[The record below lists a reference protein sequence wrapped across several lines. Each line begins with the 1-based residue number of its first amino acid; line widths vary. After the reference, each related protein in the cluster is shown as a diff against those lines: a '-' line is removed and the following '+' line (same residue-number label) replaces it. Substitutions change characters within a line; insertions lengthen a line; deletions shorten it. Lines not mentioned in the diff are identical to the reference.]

1 MCNTSFHFSIDDI
14 RRRFEAP
21 NESNRWDNP
30 LFRVKI
36 LKADAAVVDSKSTAD
51 PETIKPAD
59 DNNTVTTTAKAVPK
73 ATKSSWKP
81 KKKTSATET
90 LPSEEPTKVSDETT
104 STVPTTVF
112 EEMNTLSI
120 SGSTIS
126 NTDDM
131 SIFVDYEEVL
141 EKILD
146 HITTASAPVPNS
158 STVAPQHA
166 QADLLYE
173 LDRISAKILQ
183 LIMTHQTDSLEGTP
197 LKMPDY
203 DRALT
208 LHRHVS
214 LAELQRYRGQYIK
227 INGKQPPTT
236 PKAIGA
242 SFVDFLATHLQ

>member
-1 MCNTSFHFSIDDI
+1 
-14 RRRFEAP
+14 
-21 NESNRWDNP
+21 
-30 LFRVKI
+30 VKI
-36 LKADAAVVDSKSTAD
+36 LKADVPLVDNNKTSAE
-51 PETIKPAD
+51 PETSAD
-59 DNNTVTTTAKAVPK
+59 ETIATTKAAPK

-81 KKKTSATET
+81 KKKPSTTEPV
-90 LPSEEPTKVSDETT
+90 PSEEPNKVSDEAITNT
-104 STVPTTVF
+104 IPTTVF
-112 EEMNTLSI
+112 EDMNTLSI

-183 LIMTHQTDSLEGTP
+183 LIMTHQTDNLEGTP

-242 SFVDFLATHLQ
+242 SFVDFLATHLE

>member
-1 MCNTSFHFSIDDI
+1 MTDT
-14 RRRFEAP
+14 
-21 NESNRWDNP
+21 
-30 LFRVKI
+30 
-36 LKADAAVVDSKSTAD
+36 KASTDVAAT
-51 PETIKPAD
+51 KPAEEVSSAA
-59 DNNTVTTTAKAVPK
+59 NTTK

-81 KKKTSATET
+81 KKKATSTET
-90 LPSEEPTKVSDETT
+90 AASEEITKVSEDTT
-104 STVPTTVF
+104 TTTITNAVPTTVF
-112 EEMNTLSI
+112 EDMNTLSI

-126 NTDDM
+126 NSDDM
-131 SIFVDYEEVL
+131 SIFVDYEEML
-141 EKILD
+141 EKIVD

-183 LIMTHQTDSLEGTP
+183 MIMTHQVESLEGTP

-227 INGKQPPTT
+227 INGKQPPIT

-242 SFVDFLATHLQ
+242 SFVDYLATHLQ